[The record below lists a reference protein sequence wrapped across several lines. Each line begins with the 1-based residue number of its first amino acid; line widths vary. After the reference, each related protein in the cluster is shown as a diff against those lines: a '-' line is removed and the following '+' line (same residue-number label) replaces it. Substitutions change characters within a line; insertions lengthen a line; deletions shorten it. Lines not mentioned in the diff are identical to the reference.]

1 MPLILTLPQL
11 SGPLHLST
19 LADFTETYAWSITQ
33 TPFSQIAPSTCDFID
48 DDVTLLSLK

>member
-19 LADFTETYAWSITQ
+19 LADFTETHAWFLTQ
-33 TPFSQIAPSTCDFID
+33 TPFSQIAPSTRDVID
-48 DDVTLLSLK
+48 DDVTFLSLK